1 VAASSVLPT
10 VILAEFEVWHS
21 RSVAPTRRVAVGR
34 DDLPTDPL
42 PGFGGLL
49 LAGIVGAH
57 APALVEDD
65 MAALAVLMS
74 QVEAGQRIPQPR
86 LRHRL
91 QVDRIGLQKA
101 THQLVGDGEELSFRF
116 ATDAPPA
123 PQVLAAVYRAGQF
136 DAQIRRSLFGLIRSA
151 AKWRGYGD
159 ADLLA
164 YLTGRNPASGYGTG
178 VHVDPQAWAMDLMGF
193 RSGLPTRNEVQRR
206 FRKLVRAAH
215 PDSGGDGTEAAAR
228 IGALREARNILLHPG
243 V

>member
-1 VAASSVLPT
+1 VLPT

-21 RSVAPTRRVAVGR
+21 RSVAPTRRVALGR
-34 DDLPTDPL
+34 DDLPIDPL

-57 APALVEDD
+57 APALNEDD
-65 MAALAVLMS
+65 LAELAVLMS
-74 QVEAGQRIPQPR
+74 QVEAGQRIPQTR

-101 THQLVGDGEELSFRF
+101 THQLVGDGEELLFRF
-116 ATDAPPA
+116 ADAPPA

-136 DAQIRRSLFGLIRSA
+136 ETQVRRSLFGLLRSA
-151 AKWRGYGD
+151 AKWQGYGH

-164 YLTGRNPASGYGTG
+164 YLTGRNPASGYGTA

-193 RSGLPTRNEVQRR
+193 RSGLPTRHEVQRR

-228 IGALREARNILLHPG
+228 IGALREARNILLQPG
-243 V
+243 FRA